1 MAIVGSGLV
10 GSLLAIY
17 LRKAGHEV
25 TVFDRRPDIR
35 NVEFSGRSINL
46 AMSNRGWK
54 ALREVGIEDEIRK
67 IGIPL
72 YQRAMHVVGKPM
84 YYQKYG
90 QQGQAIWSISRGVL
104 NRRMID
110 LAEAAG
116 ARFRFEEKVWD
127 VDLPTARLYTGES
140 EKSAWEA
147 YEFDHIF
154 GCDGAFSRVR
164 HKMQRRSRFNY
175 SQEFIEVGYKELTIR
190 PNPDGTHKLDKHS
203 FHIWPRGNF
212 MFIAM
217 PNLDGS
223 FTCTLFLPFEGEVSF
238 DSIRTVEDARA
249 FFRTH
254 FPTVTPEIENLTGD
268 FFKNPTSALV
278 TIKCFPW
285 TYWDKVALIGD
296 SAHAIVPF
304 FGQGMNAGFE
314 DISELYA
321 LMEAHGDDW
330 ETIFTSFE
338 QRRKPNADA
347 IAELSLR
354 NFREMSTKTADPHFL
369 LQKQIEKHF
378 AAQYPEKWV
387 PAYSRVTFSDH
398 SYAEALEMGDRQEAI
413 MREVMKMPGIESR
426 WDSPEVTAR
435 ILELLD
441 HLPAEAAKPE

>member
-1 MAIVGSGLV
+1 
-10 GSLLAIY
+10 
-17 LRKAGHEV
+17 
-25 TVFDRRPDIR
+25 
-35 NVEFSGRSINL
+35 
-46 AMSNRGWK
+46 
-54 ALREVGIEDEIRK
+54 
-67 IGIPL
+67 
-72 YQRAMHVVGKPM
+72 
-84 YYQKYG
+84 
-90 QQGQAIWSISRGVL
+90 
-104 NRRMID
+104 
-110 LAEAAG
+110 
-116 ARFRFEEKVWD
+116 
-127 VDLPTARLYTGES
+127 
-140 EKSAWEA
+140 
-147 YEFDHIF
+147 
-154 GCDGAFSRVR
+154 
-164 HKMQRRSRFNY
+164 
-175 SQEFIEVGYKELTIR
+175 
-190 PNPDGTHKLDKHS
+190 
-203 FHIWPRGNF
+203 

-330 ETIFTSFE
+330 ETIFRTYE
-338 QRRKPNADA
+338 QLRKPNADA

-413 MREVMKMPGIESR
+413 MREVMKMPGIESG

-441 HLPAEAAKPE
+441 HLPAEAAKPQ